1 MMSDHDQEFK
11 ARQDQTIKFLKGV
24 FGVKHPKK
32 STPAPDLTTVAPLP
46 LSAEMPVDKNQ
57 PEFWADAPWR
67 LEPDQNEILLLFLVR
82 DTNIEKPA
90 KGPWRLDV
98 LKIQQWV
105 PGVVWD
111 DVLALLPADLPK
123 LDGNGMFQLRTWWH
137 SLKIPL
143 AKFKGAVRGKPLR
156 LRVGFHGSYYPYDKP
171 SHIYIHL
178 EIFLAEHALPLS
190 RAASSNQP
198 RRWFY
203 GDTHYHSVYTN
214 DIKELGNPVPESCT
228 AAHAVGLDWLVITD
242 HSCDLDDVDPDVSP
256 QTRWE
261 RLKADTANPNI
272 SNNQFRCILGEEIT
286 LLGKGDNLVHMLAF
300 GSMDKMVEGA
310 FLPDQ
315 GGFMTEVL
323 QETIQTLLH
332 KAAKKGGYSKDE
344 AQRMFGKVHPF
355 EEILTMLPAETL
367 LFAAHP
373 FQLAQPPPPGK
384 WVNEHLYHPRLTGF
398 EFWNA
403 RIRRSAHLT
412 LNPFESKKWSDPAEL
427 LKHDQKRIE
436 MVKGLADVE
445 WELALRQGLA
455 TWGPADAAPSLRPVF
470 LAGTDAHGSFN
481 YSVGMSWDYRR
492 RLIVDDD
499 ALGKVRTV
507 VYLPEA
513 YTDAI
518 PPEAEILAAMR
529 KGSCVVT
536 DGPIV
541 TFSVEQ
547 QGKTAQLG
555 DVLNVSDSQA
565 VNLNIQAFTTLE
577 FGPVEQVELVTCF
590 RHYRKPVKT
599 ILQKG
604 ETVTIQLDGSQGY
617 CRLFAQTA
625 GPDGELF
632 CCFTNPIWI
641 QGTCGQDHKLLASFA

>member
-1 MMSDHDQEFK
+1 MSNHDKDYQQQ
-11 ARQDQTIKFLKGV
+11 QDQALKFLKGV
-24 FGVKHPKK
+24 FGVKPPKV
-32 STPAPDLTTVAPLP
+32 SAPTPGLPTVAPLP
-46 LSAEMPVDKNQ
+46 LSAETPVGKNQ

-67 LEPDQNEILLLFLVR
+67 LEPDQNKIPLLFLVR
-82 DTNIEKPA
+82 DTNIVKPA
-90 KGPWRLDV
+90 KGPWRLDM
-98 LKIQQWV
+98 LKIQQWM
-105 PGVVWD
+105 PGVVWE
-111 DVLALLPADLPK
+111 DVLALLPADLPRVN
-123 LDGNGMFQLRTWWH
+123 GNGMFQLRTWWH

-178 EIFLAEHALPLS
+178 ETFLAGHALPLS
-190 RAASSNQP
+190 RAANTHQP

-228 AAHAVGLDWLVITD
+228 AAHALGLDWLVITD

-261 RLKADTANPNI
+261 RLKADTANPNV
-272 SNNQFRCILGEEIT
+272 SNDQFRCILGEEIT
-286 LLGKGDNLVHMLAF
+286 LLGKGDTLVHMLAF
-300 GSMDKMVEGA
+300 GGMDKMVEGA
-310 FLPDQ
+310 FLPDE
-315 GGFMTEVL
+315 GGFMTEVF
-323 QETIQTLLH
+323 QETIQALLH
-332 KAAKKGGYSKDE
+332 QAAKNGGYSKDE
-344 AQRMFGKVHPF
+344 ARRMFGKVHPF
-355 EEILTMLPAETL
+355 EKVLTLLPPQTL

-384 WVNEHLYHPRLTGF
+384 WVNEHLSHPRLTGF

-412 LNPFESKKWSDPAEL
+412 LNPFDSKKWSDPAEL
-427 LKHDQKRIE
+427 IKQDQKRIKK
-436 MVKGLADVE
+436 VKAWADGE

-455 TWGPADAAPSLRPVF
+455 NWSAADRLPGLRPVF
-470 LAGTDAHGSFN
+470 LAGSDAHGSFN

-507 VYLPEA
+507 VYLPDA

-547 QGKTAQLG
+547 QGKTAHLG
-555 DVLNVSDSQA
+555 EVITVSGSQDID
-565 VNLNIQAFTTLE
+565 LKIQAFTTPE
-577 FGPVEQVELVTCF
+577 FGPAEQVELVTCF
-590 RHYRKPVKT
+590 RHRRKPVKT

-604 ETVTIQLDGSQGY
+604 DTVTIQLNGLQGY

-632 CCFTNPIWI
+632 CCFTNPIWVRVT
-641 QGTCGQDHKLLASFA
+641 GGKAGKLVASYK